1 MVKKST
7 PRSKKKIALCVFVAL
22 IACLLV
28 YSGIWYFM
36 THKKY
41 GAYTEGLD
49 INETGGLRKILSPVY
64 YSGDGEHEY
73 TVAFPGYL
81 SYVGN
86 LGVSEAQS
94 GMSLLIW
101 PSIFGE
107 SEYGVILYDEGQ
119 DHQIMIKREGK
130 AEDGSQQ
137 GLVDRYSQSIE
148 ELFEFAE
155 KQWGDI

>member
-1 MVKKST
+1 M
-7 PRSKKKIALCVFVAL
+7 LCVFIVL
-22 IACLLV
+22 IACLLI
-28 YSGIWYFM
+28 YSGIWYFV

-41 GAYTEGLD
+41 ETYTEGLD
-49 INETGGLRKILSPVY
+49 INETGVLRKILNPVY

-94 GMSLLIW
+94 GMALLIW

-107 SEYGVILYDEGQ
+107 SEYGVILYDEGEE
-119 DHQIMIKREGK
+119 HQIVLKKEGE
-130 AEDGSQQ
+130 AENSGEQK
-137 GLVDRYSQSIE
+137 LVNQYAQNIE
-148 ELFEFAE
+148 ELFEFAK